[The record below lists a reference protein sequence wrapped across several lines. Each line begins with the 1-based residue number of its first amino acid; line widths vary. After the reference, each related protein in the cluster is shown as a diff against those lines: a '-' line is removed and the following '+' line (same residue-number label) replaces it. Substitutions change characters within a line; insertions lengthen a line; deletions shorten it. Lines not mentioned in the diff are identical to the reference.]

1 MVEIRMAEYSLRD
14 AMNFCEDT
22 RNEKALSCD
31 DYDVIT
37 TIDSDNVYSEE
48 VFNIISRY
56 RSEITPYGY
65 RDTDTCTVYYAVFV
79 DSTGADY
86 EDVVYAEW
94 GEPVEDNE
102 YYDDTYVPNYANWE
116 DM

>member
-1 MVEIRMAEYSLRD
+1 MVEIRMTGYFLRD
-14 AMNFCEDT
+14 AMSFNEDT

-31 DYDVIT
+31 DYDVVT

-48 VFNIISRY
+48 VFNAMSRY

-65 RDTDTCTVYYAVFV
+65 RDKDTCTVYYAVFI
-79 DSTGADY
+79 DNAEADY

-94 GEPVEDNE
+94 ETPVEDDE

>member
-1 MVEIRMAEYSLRD
+1 MVEIRAVEYNLRN
-14 AMNFCEDT
+14 ATEYGEDV
-22 RNEKALSCD
+22 RNEKALDCGD
-31 DYDVIT
+31 WDIVT
-37 TIDSDNVYSEE
+37 TVDSDNVYSEE
-48 VFNIISRY
+48 VFNTISRY

-94 GEPVEDNE
+94 DEPVEDNE